1 MDSTREWSIRDVDL
15 DRNANDI
22 LDKLQNQWWSTATC
36 RSPKDTDNN
45 TETKTERVV
54 VNGVVSRLVT
64 KESNEETKKK
74 PGWPREMLLDW
85 LTKKDYNMDYSQL
98 KRMTED
104 KTECRR

>member
-1 MDSTREWSIRDVDL
+1 
-15 DRNANDI
+15 
-22 LDKLQNQWWSTATC
+22 
-36 RSPKDTDNN
+36 
-45 TETKTERVV
+45 